1 MTSQAPQAGSL
12 HDRVADL
19 AVTASDGGLPLD
31 AVRAGGSTF
40 AELGM
45 SSLSFLRL
53 IDSLENEYGVY
64 IDLEEAAGTL
74 GTVGG
79 LVQYMEGQ
87 GVGAHAG

>member
-1 MTSQAPQAGSL
+1 MTNPSPQPSAL

-31 AVRAGGSTF
+31 AVLVGSSSF

-53 IDSLENEYGVY
+53 IDSLENEFGVY

-74 GTVGG
+74 GTVRG
-79 LVQYMEGQ
+79 LVRYMEDQ
-87 GVGAHAG
+87 GVGPHAG